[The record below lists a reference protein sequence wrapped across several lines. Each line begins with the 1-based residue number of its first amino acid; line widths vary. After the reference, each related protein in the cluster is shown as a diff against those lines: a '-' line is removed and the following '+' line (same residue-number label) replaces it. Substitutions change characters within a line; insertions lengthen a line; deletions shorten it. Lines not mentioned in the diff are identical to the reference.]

1 VTETRRDHTP
11 FDELAAGYAVDALD
25 PDDHARFLGHIG
37 TCGRCQ
43 QALTGYAEVTGALA
57 DMSPAAE
64 PSPQLGERILAA
76 AAAEDARV
84 APAELPPGVVSL
96 RKRPRWLTAVAAAAA
111 AVVIGGGVW
120 GGLAA
125 TNGGSAPSAVGSPR
139 SLQVVLTAA
148 KGHAEAAKVIVRG
161 SSVWLVPSTLPPD
174 DQATQVY
181 VLWQITGAHT
191 PLAIG
196 SFDVRRG
203 VHAQIEV
210 GALAASY
217 NSTWAFAV
225 SLEHGRA
232 IPATPSRPVAL
243 GQISS

>member
-1 VTETRRDHTP
+1 MTDSRRDHAP

-25 PDDHARFLGHIG
+25 PDDHARFLGHIE

-43 QALTGYAEVTGALA
+43 QTVTGYAEVTAALA
-57 DMSPAAE
+57 DMSPAGE
-64 PSPQLGERILAA
+64 PSPQLAERILTM
-76 AAAEDARV
+76 AAAEDHQA
-84 APAELPPGVVSL
+84 AELPPGVVPL

-120 GGLAA
+120 GGVAA
-125 TNGGSAPSAVGSPR
+125 MHGGSPPPSAAGSPR

-161 SSVWLVPSTLPPD
+161 SSVWLVPSTLSPD
-174 DQATQVY
+174 DKATQVY

-203 VHAQIEV
+203 VHAQIKV